1 MRIGIHLAN
10 FDAAGDTDALRS
22 TLIEVGA
29 AAEDAGISNISVM
42 DHYFQMEFAG
52 GPDAPMLEAYS
63 GLAFL
68 AARTSTVEL
77 QALVT
82 GVTYRPPGL
91 LAKIVTT
98 LDVLSGGRAAL
109 GIGAAWYEREHHGL
123 GVEFPPLTQRFE
135 RLEETLQIV
144 LQMWSDD
151 NGPYHGKHYQ
161 LSETLN
167 NPQPL
172 RRPHPPIMIGGTGE
186 KKTLRLVAKYADAT
200 NMFAGGDISAG
211 AIAEKLRI
219 LRDHCEREGRDY
231 DDIRKTI
238 LYVGPGNPSS
248 DPSALADELA
258 SFAEVGITAV
268 HLMPG
273 NDEPVKYIADVGTR
287 LLPLL

>member
-42 DHYFQMEFAG
+42 DHYFQMESAG

-109 GIGAAWYEREHHGL
+109 GIGAAWCEREHHGL

-167 NPQPL
+167 NPQPI

-211 AIAEKLRI
+211 AITEKLRI